1 MPLFN
6 KIIGLASRT
15 APQPLSKSQTWP
27 AHSTNDNELVRGLKC
42 PLSTY
47 LFHPAS
53 RFHFPHFLSKT
64 NYFMRYVPRLL
75 LFWQYFTGYMYFHLL
90 SWETQQSGITHWG
103 WYLSS
108 SPWKT
113 QGPREFGL
121 PMSFLDTQ
129 HVWSF
134 RFKAKLGVHYSLR
147 SC

>member
-53 RFHFPHFLSKT
+53 RFHFPTSFPKQITSWDTFLVCCCFDNISPGTCTSIYPPEKLSK
-64 NYFMRYVPRLL
+64 VE
-75 LFWQYFTGYMYFHLL
+75 
-90 SWETQQSGITHWG
+90 SHWG
-103 WYLSS
+103 WYPRS